1 MTDTKM
7 RVIQKGILYLVCK
20 EFNLNLDSPG
30 ARIRLQEI
38 IYLLEVYG
46 CQMGYGFGWQPRA
59 YKNKNGVKNA

>member
-20 EFNLNLDSPG
+20 EFNLNLDSPED
-30 ARIRLQEI
+30 RMRLQEI

-46 CQMGYGFGWQPRA
+46 CQMGYGFDWQPRA